1 MSDKKAPPT
10 PPKSQDEDV
19 VQFGDDLP
27 VLPIRN
33 AVLFPGAVAPFDVG
47 REKSVAL
54 VEDVDNLP
62 APVIAIFAQR
72 DPSTDDPGA
81 EDLHNVGC
89 AARVLKALKHSS
101 GNYSLILQGL
111 VRIKLENV
119 IQSGPYLKA
128 KVKRLEEVGL
138 EDDEAEALSMSLR
151 DIAKQVIQLMPELP
165 REAGSLIDSIQAP
178 GALADLVAANLD
190 APVEEKAQLLETVDV
205 KERIRKVLRLLTR
218 QLEILKMR
226 ERINSQIKEEMGKN
240 QREYVLRQQLKAIKE
255 ELGEDDGDQ
264 SDLDG
269 LEDRIAKASLPTEA
283 EQVAKKQIKRLRN
296 MQVGSAEYTVVRTYL
311 DWILDLPWHNQTPD
325 NMEIAA
331 VRKVLDDD
339 HYGLEKV
346 KKRILEYLAVRK
358 LKKDKKGPILCLIGP
373 PGVGKTSLGRSIARA
388 LGRKFHRISLGGV
401 HDEAAIRGHRRTYVG
416 ALPGQIIQGMKKAST
431 INPVF
436 MMDEVD
442 KIGHDFRGDP
452 AAALLEVLDPEQ
464 NNTFADHYLEIPYDL
479 SNVMFIAT
487 ANIPDPIPAPLRDRM
502 EILEIPGYTR
512 REKLAIARRH
522 LIPKQIEEHGIGNVA
537 SVTAATASTTQPGI
551 GTTPPPLPSAGKAAQ
566 AATTGA
572 TTPAAALA
580 AQTPMLEI
588 ADSAV
593 EIIIDSYTREAGV
606 RTLERQIASVIRGVA
621 VKIAEGDLTPRK
633 IETEEQLREF
643 LGAGRYTSDVAERT
657 EEAGVATG
665 LAWTSVGGE
674 ILFIEATRMY
684 GTGKLQLTG
693 QLGDVM
699 KESAQAALSY
709 VRTNSERYNIAKDF
723 LEKSDIHIHI
733 PAGSMPKD
741 GPSAGVTMFT
751 ALVSML
757 TGVRVRHDVAMT
769 GEITLR
775 GRVLPIGGL
784 KEKILAAHRAGI
796 KRVIVPERNK
806 PDLDEVPAEVKSDLE
821 IVFVSKMEQ
830 VLEAALEEK
839 LVAKPADGST
849 EKKENPAPAA
859 PSN

>member
-1 MSDKKAPPT
+1 MSEKKGPAREKEEEP
-10 PPKSQDEDV
+10 
-19 VQFGDDLP
+19 VQFGDELP

-54 VEDVDNLP
+54 VEDVDNFP
-62 APVIAIFAQR
+62 APVIAIFAQK
-72 DPSTDDPGA
+72 DPATDDPGA
-81 EDLHNVGC
+81 DDLHQVGC

-111 VRIKLENV
+111 TRIKLEDV
-119 IQSGPYLKA
+119 TQSSPYLKA
-128 KVKRLEEVGL
+128 KVRKLEEAPV

-190 APVEEKAQLLETVDV
+190 APVEEKAQLLETVDA

-264 SDLDG
+264 GDLDG
-269 LEDRIAKASLPTEA
+269 LEERIAKAQLPNEA
-283 EQVAKKQIKRLRN
+283 EGVAKKQLKRLRN

-311 DWILDLPWHNQTPD
+311 DWILDLPWHNSTPD
-325 NMEIAA
+325 NLDISA
-331 VRKVLDDD
+331 VRKVLDED

-416 ALPGQIIQGMKKAST
+416 ALPGQVIQGMKKVGT
-431 INPVF
+431 TNPVF
-436 MMDEVD
+436 MLDEID

-464 NNTFADHYLEIPYDL
+464 NNTFADHYLEIPFDL
-479 SNVMFIAT
+479 SNVMFVAT
-487 ANIPDPIPAPLRDRM
+487 ANVADPIPPPLRDRM

-512 REKLAIARRH
+512 NEKLAIARQH
-522 LIPKQIEEHGIGNVA
+522 LIPKQIEEHGI
-537 SVTAATASTTQPGI
+537 TKEQ
-551 GTTPPPLPSAGKAAQ
+551 
-566 AATTGA
+566 
-572 TTPAAALA
+572 
-580 AQTPMLEI
+580 LEI
-588 ADSAV
+588 ADVSV
-593 EIIIDSYTREAGV
+593 DEIIDHYTREAGV

-633 IETEEQLREF
+633 IETPEGIHEF
-643 LGAGRYTSDVAERT
+643 LGAPRYSSEVAERT
-657 EEAGVATG
+657 EEPGVATG

-674 ILFIEATRMY
+674 ILFIEATKMF
-684 GTGKLQLTG
+684 GSGKLQLTG

-709 VRTNSERYNIAKDF
+709 VRTNAEKLGVPKDF

-733 PAGSMPKD
+733 PAGGMPKD

-751 ALVSML
+751 ALISML

-784 KEKILAAHRAGI
+784 KEKVLAAHRAGI
-796 KRVIVPERNK
+796 KRVLIPERNK
-806 PDLDEVPAEVKSDLE
+806 ADLDEIPLEIKNDLE
-821 IVFVSKMEQ
+821 FILISKMEQ
-830 VLEAALEEK
+830 LIEAALEEK
-839 LVAKPADGST
+839 LPAKPEAAA
-849 EKKENPAPAA
+849 APAT
-859 PSN
+859 PN

>member
-1 MSDKKAPPT
+1 MSEKKGPPRE
-10 PPKSQDEDV
+10 KDEEQ
-19 VQFGDDLP
+19 VQFGDELP

-54 VEDVDNLP
+54 VEDVDNFP
-62 APVIAIFAQR
+62 APVIAIFAQK
-72 DPSTDDPGA
+72 DPATDDPGA
-81 EDLHNVGC
+81 DDLHQVGC

-111 VRIKLENV
+111 TRIKLEDV
-119 IQSGPYLKA
+119 SQTAPYLKA
-128 KVKRLEEVGL
+128 KVKRLEETGVD
-138 EDDEAEALSMSLR
+138 DDEAEALSMSLR

-190 APVEEKAQLLETVDV
+190 APVEEKAQLLETVDA

-264 SDLDG
+264 GDLDG
-269 LEDRIAKASLPTEA
+269 IEERIAKAQLPQEA
-283 EQVAKKQIKRLRN
+283 EQVAKKQLKRLRN

-311 DWILDLPWHNQTPD
+311 DWILDLPWHNATVD
-325 NMEIAA
+325 NLDIAQ
-331 VRKVLDDD
+331 VRKVLDED

-416 ALPGQIIQGMKKAST
+416 ALPGQVIQGMKKVGT
-431 INPVF
+431 VNPVF
-436 MMDEVD
+436 MLDEVD

-479 SNVMFIAT
+479 SNVMFV
-487 ANIPDPIPAPLRDRM
+487 ANANVADPIPPPLRDRM

-512 REKLAIARRH
+512 NEKLAIARQH
-522 LIPKQIEEHGIGNVA
+522 LIPKQIEEHGI
-537 SVTAATASTTQPGI
+537 STEQLSIEDTAV
-551 GTTPPPLPSAGKAAQ
+551 
-566 AATTGA
+566 
-572 TTPAAALA
+572 
-580 AQTPMLEI
+580 
-588 ADSAV
+588 D
-593 EIIIDSYTREAGV
+593 EIIDHYTREAGV

-621 VKIAEGDLTPRK
+621 VKIAEGDTTPRK
-633 IETEEQLREF
+633 IATADDVREF
-643 LGAGRYTSDVAERT
+643 LGAPRYTSEVAERT

-684 GTGKLQLTG
+684 GSGKLQLTG

-709 VRTNSERYNIAKDF
+709 VRTNSEKLGIPKDF

-733 PAGSMPKD
+733 PAGAMPKD

-757 TGVRVRHDVAMT
+757 TGIRVRHDVAMT

-784 KEKILAAHRAGI
+784 KEKVLAAHRAGI
-796 KRVIVPERNK
+796 KRVLIPERNK
-806 PDLDEVPAEVKSDLE
+806 ADLDEIPAEIKNDLE
-821 IVFVSKMEQ
+821 FVICSKVDQIV
-830 VLEAALEEK
+830 EAALEEK
-839 LVAKPADGST
+839 LTPLPES
-849 EKKENPAPAA
+849 KEASAPPTASPAPA
-859 PSN
+859 PTN